1 MLPPESCCSGRIPDA
16 LTASPS
22 MPAAAAAA
30 GGSGGVLRGPM
41 LPARSSAAFDEKMV
55 NMMMCLRMRYLERDM
70 LTYRLRQ
77 EADAEARKI
86 ESKKEFKRQVQIR
99 HKTNRHMRSINGRAP
114 SVPQCHCVL
123 QLAASFK
130 RDEPVAAS
138 QYRCPLPQTRCRC
151 AHQHTR

>member
-1 MLPPESCCSGRIPDA
+1 MLPPESCCSGRIPEA

-86 ESKKEFKRQVQIR
+86 ESKKEFKRQVQR
-99 HKTNRHMRSINGRAP
+99 VP